1 MREVVAALRM
11 GDPEEVLPARTRT
24 VLVYPDV
31 VVKIPTTDEGWL
43 GNSMEYR
50 TFQDPEGIPVAPC
63 RWHEVSE
70 DLVVLVMERVTPVVG
85 AFNDKSM
92 PWWVSY
98 VDCGQVGH
106 LPNGKLV
113 AYDL

>member
-1 MREVVAALRM
+1 M

-24 VLVYPDV
+24 VLMYPDV